1 MSKYID
7 AEKFLKYLGVCDDVV
22 SGSSSAFDKGMVNM
36 IRRIRKLVESGD
48 FDTDR
53 WISVKERLPAVGET
67 VLIYYRYHDQQSIVT
82 ARFVNGGF
90 IGFWDV
96 DVTHWQSL
104 PEPPKE
110 GENG

>member
-1 MSKYID
+1 MSNICEHDYLRRKCPFCEIAQLERENEQLR
-7 AEKFLKYLGVCDDVV
+7 AELDRLKRG
-22 SGSSSAFDKGMVNM
+22 
-36 IRRIRKLVESGD
+36 E
-48 FDTDR
+48 
-53 WISVKERLPAVGET
+53 WISVNERLPAVGET

-90 IGFWDV
+90 IGFWDA
-96 DVTHWQSL
+96 DVTHWQPL

>member
-1 MSKYID
+1 MNNICEHDYLRRKCPFCEIAQLERENEQLR
-7 AEKFLKYLGVCDDVV
+7 AELDHLKRG
-22 SGSSSAFDKGMVNM
+22 
-36 IRRIRKLVESGD
+36 E
-48 FDTDR
+48 

-90 IGFWDV
+90 IGFWDA
-96 DVTHWQSL
+96 DVTHWQPL

-110 GENG
+110 GNAI